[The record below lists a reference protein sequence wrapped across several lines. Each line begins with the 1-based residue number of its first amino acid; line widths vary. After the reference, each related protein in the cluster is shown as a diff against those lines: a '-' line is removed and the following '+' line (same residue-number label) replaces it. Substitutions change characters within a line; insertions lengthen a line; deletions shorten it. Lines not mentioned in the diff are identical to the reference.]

1 MRKSS
6 RKLAGD
12 WPVEPNDLLRFLAE
26 VLERLGLNYLVTGSM
41 ASMAYGEPRYTN
53 DIDVVVELPALKVAD
68 FCAAFPPDT
77 YYVSTAAAA
86 DAVRQ
91 KHQFNIIHPKAGL
104 KIDVI
109 IASDSAF
116 DRSRFQ
122 RGQRLNVL
130 PDRTVIFA
138 SPEDVI
144 VKKMAYFREG
154 GSEKH
159 LRDIAGIVR
168 VRGERLD
175 RAYID
180 EWAGRLDLVDIW
192 QLIIGR
198 VNDDPASDVS

>member
-1 MRKSS
+1 M
-6 RKLAGD
+6 
-12 WPVEPNDLLRFLAE
+12 EPNDLLRFLAE

-53 DIDVVVELPALKVAD
+53 DIDVVVHLPAERVAE
-68 FCAAFPPDT
+68 FCAAFPQDSF
-77 YYVSTAAAA
+77 YVSAAAAA
-86 DAVRQ
+86 DAVRLR
-91 KHQFNIIHPKAGL
+91 HQFNIIHPKAGL

-116 DRSRFQ
+116 DQSRFQ
-122 RGQRLNVL
+122 RGQQLNVF
-130 PDRTVIFA
+130 PDRTVTFA

-154 GSEKH
+154 GSDKH

-175 RAYID
+175 RAYIA
-180 EWAGRLDLVDIW
+180 EWAGHLDLADIW
-192 QLIIGR
+192 QSIISG
-198 VNDDPASDVS
+198 